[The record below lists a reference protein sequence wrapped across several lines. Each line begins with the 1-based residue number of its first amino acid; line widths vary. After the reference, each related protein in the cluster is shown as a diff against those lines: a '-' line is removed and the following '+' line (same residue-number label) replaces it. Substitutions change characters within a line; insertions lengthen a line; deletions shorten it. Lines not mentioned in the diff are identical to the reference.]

1 MKRILSFLLFFF
13 LLLNFAYAESI
24 NLDGLSFDELSALRD
39 RILIEMMKRDE
50 WQEVTVPVGTYQ
62 VGKHIPAGHWVIT
75 CAPRNYCYVTVGG
88 KLHDNKKHIVYG
100 SSGYYHVSMAGTDSG
115 ISDRGYP
122 SSVDIELTDGMYVF
136 IEHANVTF
144 TPYTGLS
151 TLSFK

>member
-1 MKRILSFLLFFF
+1 MKRILCIFICFLCLCSSALSDVDLPSMSF
-13 LLLNFAYAESI
+13 ES
-24 NLDGLSFDELSALRD
+24 LAALRD
-39 RILIEMMKRDE
+39 QILMEMMTRDE
-50 WQEVTVPVGTYQ
+50 WQEVVVPVGTYQ

-88 KLHDNKKHIVYG
+88 KLKDNKKDIVYG

-151 TLSFK
+151 TFSFK